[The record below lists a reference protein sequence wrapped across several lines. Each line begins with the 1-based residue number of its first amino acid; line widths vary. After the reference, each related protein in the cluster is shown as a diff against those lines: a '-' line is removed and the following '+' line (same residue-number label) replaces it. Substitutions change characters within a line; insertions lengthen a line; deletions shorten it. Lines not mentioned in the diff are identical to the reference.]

1 MRQFSSLIFAI
12 CLGISGFLLIC
23 NVETLNPEN
32 IVIKILNNQQLL
44 ISSNIEFSSQ
54 NIHLFDLM
62 GKAINFNLIEDNPNS
77 KLIELDFKNIL
88 FLRIHDNKIDFTKTI
103 YFQK

>member
-1 MRQFSSLIFAI
+1 MILDNCHNTIKSKIDQL
-12 CLGISGFLLIC
+12 
-23 NVETLNPEN
+23 VN
-32 IVIKILNNQQLL
+32 ILK
-44 ISSNIEFSSQ
+44 ED
-54 NIHLFDLM
+54 IHDKVYDDIM
-62 GKAINFNLIEDNPNS
+62 INFNLIEDNPNS